1 MKDFPQLNF
10 NWDSYQVKDYRLMN
24 IVHQASHVFVFEDS
38 NASNEKRDQN
48 GTLNL
53 IYSLDERMT
62 PDSAVMHAIRKNFIR
77 KVLIGYLNRI
87 PVSKEGQS

>member
-1 MKDFPQLNF
+1 
-10 NWDSYQVKDYRLMN
+10 MN

-38 NASNEKRDQN
+38 NEKNIEKREQN

-77 KVLIGYLNRI
+77 KVLIGYLSRI